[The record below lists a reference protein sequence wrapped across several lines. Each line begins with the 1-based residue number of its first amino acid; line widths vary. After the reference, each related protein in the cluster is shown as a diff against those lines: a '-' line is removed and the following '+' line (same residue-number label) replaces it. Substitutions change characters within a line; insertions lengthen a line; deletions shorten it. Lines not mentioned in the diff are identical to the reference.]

1 MQIFDKTM
9 QLLEQN
15 LDLRA
20 ARHRVIASNVANE
33 ETPGYR
39 AKELQFLDALAA
51 AAHGKPG
58 AKPATTNSRHLGS
71 QGPTGEPVQG
81 KLIELPSPELPL
93 DANSV
98 NLDMEMAKLGDNAI
112 NYNASAT
119 MLSMRFRQLMDAIRD
134 AR

>member
-9 QLLEQN
+9 HLLEQS

-20 ARHRVIASNVANE
+20 ARHKVIASNVANE

-39 AKELQFLDALAA
+39 AKEFQFLDALASA
-51 AAHGKPG
+51 THDASG
-58 AKPATTNSRHLGS
+58 AKLMTTSGRHLG
-71 QGPTGEPVQG
+71 VQG
-81 KLIELPSPELPL
+81 RTDGPVTGRIVELPSPELPL

-112 NYNASAT
+112 NYNAAASII
-119 MLSMRFRQLMDAIRD
+119 SERFRQLLSAIRD
-134 AR
+134 IR

>member
-9 QLLEQN
+9 QLLEQS

-20 ARHRVIASNVANE
+20 ARHRIIASNVANE

-51 AAHGKPG
+51 ATHSKAG
-58 AKPATTNSRHLGS
+58 AQMAVTDARHLGS
-71 QGPTGEPVQG
+71 HGQAGGRVQG
-81 KLIELPSPELPL
+81 TLIELPSPELPL

-119 MLSMRFRQLMDAIRD
+119 MLSMRFRQLLDAIRD
-134 AR
+134 VR

>member
-9 QLLEQN
+9 QLLEQS

-51 AAHGKPG
+51 AARGKSAAG
-58 AKPATTNSRHLGS
+58 PATTNIRHLGTDD
-71 QGPTGEPVQG
+71 QAGGRVQG

-119 MLSMRFRQLMDAIRD
+119 MLSMRFRQLLDAIRD